1 MMETGPS
8 PPLEQL
14 VVHNLD
20 LSFGHKQ
27 SLAMADNGHPP
38 VPTIPPSSAISSSIQ
53 QLKATGEDIPVNN
66 SDHQNCVNMQQPTPQ
81 QVVVNKPVEAV
92 INQSAKPQD
101 KRKAKTPRKCSTP
114 PNKKPPKDGATKR
127 RRRTA
132 SGLDTDKLIFLTL
145 YLLKLSNR
153 PKTPPGVALFGWIY
167 LDLIFPKEKV
177 T

>member
-38 VPTIPPSSAISSSIQ
+38 VPTIPPSASAISSSIQ
-53 QLKATGEDIPVNN
+53 QLKTTGEDIPVNN
-66 SDHQNCVNMQQPTPQ
+66 SDHQSSVNLQPQ

-132 SGLDTDKLIFLTL
+132 SGLDTDKLIFL
-145 YLLKLSNR
+145 YLLKLNYR

-167 LDLIFPKEKV
+167 
-177 T
+177 

>member
-27 SLAMADNGHPP
+27 SLVGSDNGHP
-38 VPTIPPSSAISSSIQ
+38 VPTIPSASAISSSIQ
-53 QLKATGEDIPVNN
+53 QLKATGEDIPVSS
-66 SDHQNCVNMQQPTPQ
+66 SDHQNSVNLQHQNSVNLQQ

-132 SGLDTDKLIFLTL
+132 SGLDTDKSIFL
-145 YLLKLSNR
+145 YLLKL
-153 PKTPPGVALFGWIY
+153 KL
-167 LDLIFPKEKV
+167 
-177 T
+177 

>member
-1 MMETGPS
+1 METGPS

-27 SLAMADNGHPP
+27 SLVGSDNGHP
-38 VPTIPPSSAISSSIQ
+38 VPTIPSASAISSSIQ
-53 QLKATGEDIPVNN
+53 QLKATGEDIPVSS
-66 SDHQNCVNMQQPTPQ
+66 SDHQNSVNLQQ

-132 SGLDTDKLIFLTL
+132 SGLDTDKSIFL
-145 YLLKLSNR
+145 YLLKL
-153 PKTPPGVALFGWIY
+153 KL
-167 LDLIFPKEKV
+167 
-177 T
+177 